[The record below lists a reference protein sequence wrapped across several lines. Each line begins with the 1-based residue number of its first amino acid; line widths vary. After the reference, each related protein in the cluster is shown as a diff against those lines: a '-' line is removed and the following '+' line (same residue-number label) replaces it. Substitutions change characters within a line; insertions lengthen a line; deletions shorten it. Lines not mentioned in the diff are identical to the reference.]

1 MKGPAAGLM
10 LVLCLAAAC
19 TQAPARPVGSPST
32 SAPVS
37 ISPSEPSP
45 SPSET
50 PTCAQQVLA
59 TMTEEQR
66 VGQLFIVGLA
76 EDRLGPDEIAGIQDH
91 HFGSVSFIVTTSGG
105 VDGVRAVTDAV
116 RAQVSKKATAK
127 VGFYIAANQEGG
139 QIQAL
144 RGPGFSSI
152 PTAVAQGQ
160 LSPDILERDAAEWG
174 GELQDAGV
182 NFNFAPVMDVVPP
195 GQDSQNEPIGVLQ
208 REYGHDPKRVGN
220 HGVAVIQGMQEAG
233 VATSAKHFPGLG
245 RVEGNTDF
253 TADVVDDITTPDDP
267 YLATFQRAIDAGVPF
282 VMVALATYELID
294 PDNLAV
300 FSPTVMKLLRDT
312 MGFTGVIVSDDIG
325 SATAVAGVPV
335 RDRAIDFLEA
345 GGDMVISK
353 TVQSADVMAAAVLSR
368 ASTVP
373 SFRGRVDDAVLRI
386 LEAKDAS
393 GLLPCSAG

>member
-1 MKGPAAGLM
+1 
-10 LVLCLAAAC
+10 
-19 TQAPARPVGSPST
+19 
-32 SAPVS
+32 
-37 ISPSEPSP
+37 
-45 SPSET
+45 
-50 PTCAQQVLA
+50 
-59 TMTEEQR
+59 MTEDQR

-76 EDRLGPDEIAGIQDH
+76 DDRLGPNEIAGIQAH
-91 HFGSVSFIVTTSGG
+91 HFGSVSFIVTTSVG

-116 RAQVSKKATAK
+116 RAQVSAKATAE

-144 RGPGFSSI
+144 RGPGFSTI
-152 PTAVAQGQ
+152 PTALVQGQ
-160 LSPDILERDAAEWG
+160 FSPDVLEQDAAQWG
-174 GELQDAGV
+174 GELVDAGV

-195 GQDSQNEPIGVLQ
+195 GQDSQNQPIGVLQ
-208 REYGHDPKRVGN
+208 REYGHDPKRVGD
-220 HGVAVIQGMQEAG
+220 HGVAVIHGMEGAG

-253 TADVVDDITTPDDP
+253 AADVVDDTTTPDDP
-267 YLATFQRAIDAGVPF
+267 YLSTFQRAIDAGVPF

-300 FSPTVMKLLRDT
+300 FSPTVIKLLRDT

-335 RDRAIDFLEA
+335 GDRAIDFLEA

-373 SFRGRVDDAVLRI
+373 SFRSRVDDAALRI
-386 LEAKDAS
+386 LQAKDSS